1 MKMQD
6 EYLVKQVKKP
16 HQIITGVPGSKSIT
30 NRALLIAAM
39 AEGTSVL
46 KGVLFSDD
54 SRYFIQAL
62 IDMEF
67 PVSVD
72 EAACQVTVTGF
83 GGKIPYLM
91 NHPGEELSVYV
102 GSAGTAARFL
112 TAFFG
117 LSEGQFYLNS
127 SEQMKKRP
135 MQELVESLESLGAE
149 FTFEESDGHFPFHVH
164 ADGCRKEETVIDVD
178 KSSQFLSALLITS
191 VLLDHDFTIRVK
203 GTHGMAYVEMTIAMM
218 EQFGVKVEKQKDHAY
233 RIRKEAS
240 YTAREYQ
247 IEPDLSAACY
257 FYAMSPLLL
266 VPAKVLHVKKE
277 CLQGDIAFLSVLS
290 DMGCRIREDADG
302 ICVFPPQKA
311 LSGGSWDLSGFSDQ
325 ALTLAAL
332 APFADSPVTINGIG
346 HIRMQECDRIHAIA
360 ENLSAMGIRC
370 EEQADSVTIYPGI
383 PKAARIKTY
392 DDHRV
397 AMAFAIDGLVTE
409 GIRIENPSCCK
420 KTFENYFEVLEEQV
434 YEKKTEKNA

>member
-1 MKMQD
+1 MKMQE
-6 EYLVKQVKKP
+6 EYLVKRVEKP
-16 HQIITGVPGSKSIT
+16 HQIITEVPGSKSIT

-54 SRYFIQAL
+54 SRYFIKAL

-67 PVSVD
+67 PVTVD
-72 EAACQVTVTGF
+72 EEKCQVTITGY
-83 GGKIPYLM
+83 GGKIPYLK
-91 NHPGEELSVYV
+91 NHPGKELPVYV

-117 LSEGQFYLNS
+117 LSEGAFYLDS

-135 MQELVESLESLGAE
+135 MQELVESLESLGAH
-149 FTFEESDGHFPFHVH
+149 FTFEEEEAHFPFHIQSG
-164 ADGCRKEETVIDVD
+164 GCRKEETVIDVD
-178 KSSQFLSALLITS
+178 KSSQFLSALLIAA
-191 VLLDHDFTIRVK
+191 VFLDHDFTIHVK
-203 GTHGMAYVEMTIAMM
+203 GTHGMAYVDMTIFMM
-218 EQFGVKVEKQKDHAY
+218 EQFGVTVERLEDHGY
-233 RIRKEAS
+233 RIRKESA

-257 FYAMSPLLL
+257 FYAMSPLLF
-266 VPAKVLHVKKE
+266 VPAKVLHVRKE

-290 DMGCRIREDADG
+290 DMGCEIKEEPDG
-302 ICVFPPQKA
+302 IVVLPQRGT
-311 LSGGSWDLSGFSDQ
+311 LSGGTWDLSGFSDQ

-332 APFADSPVTINGIG
+332 APFAASPVTITGIG
-346 HIRMQECDRIHAIA
+346 HIRMQECDRIHAIC

-370 EEQADSVTIYPGI
+370 VEKTDAVTIYPGT
-383 PKAARIKTY
+383 PQAANIKTF

-397 AMAFAIDGLVTE
+397 AMSFAIDGLVTD

-420 KTFENYFEVLEEQV
+420 KTFENYFEVLETQV
-434 YEKKTEKNA
+434 YD